1 MKRFMTCLTTLCLA
15 ICLTTAQAQQAFD
28 VPSNEPV
35 VMNGI
40 EYGYTIRNETKKEVG
55 GKGVFGRY
63 EVTLFVTN
71 RSGCS
76 KIMMPR
82 QTFTGL
88 QYQDLLA
95 EFDCLNATGMR
106 LTSKS
111 GTLRANEFYV
121 PYSTST
127 KGPDGKIVTTSVQV
141 RIGNLLRNGE
151 TVTNSFI
158 FIVPEGERPVLRV
171 RIPELP
177 DL

>member
-1 MKRFMTCLTTLCLA
+1 MKQIVACLTIFCLVA
-15 ICLTTAQAQQAFD
+15 LLPAARAQQGIE
-28 VPSNEPV
+28 VPPDQPV
-35 VMNGI
+35 AMNGI
-40 EYGYTIRNETKKEVG
+40 EYGYTIRNESKKDVG
-55 GKGVFGRY
+55 GKGVFSRY
-63 EVTLFVTN
+63 EVTLYVTN
-71 RSGCS
+71 HSGCS
-76 KIMMPR
+76 KLMLPR

-127 KGPDGKIVTTSVQV
+127 KGPDGKMVTTSVQV
-141 RIGNLLRNGE
+141 RVGNIVRNGE
-151 TVTNSFI
+151 TVTSNVI
-158 FIVPEGERPVLRV
+158 FIVPEGERPALRV
-171 RIPELP
+171 RMQELA